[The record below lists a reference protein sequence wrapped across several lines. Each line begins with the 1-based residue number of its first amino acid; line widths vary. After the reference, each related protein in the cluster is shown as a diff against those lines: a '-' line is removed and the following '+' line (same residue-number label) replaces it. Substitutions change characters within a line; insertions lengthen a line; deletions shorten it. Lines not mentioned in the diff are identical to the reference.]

1 MNRGFRSVA
10 ESVKATERNSM
21 QILKAPCAWPTR
33 EFPVLLFDPK
43 DRHIFADIET
53 DVGRAA

>member
-1 MNRGFRSVA
+1 
-10 ESVKATERNSM
+10 M
-21 QILKAPCAWPTR
+21 QILKAPCAWPIR

-53 DVGRAA
+53 DIGRAA